1 MRITGMNDAQ
11 TKAVRMAVIIVAIAN
26 LAYFV
31 IEFFMAQKIGSVS
44 LFADSA
50 DFFEDASVNFL
61 IALALG
67 WSARLRARTGMVL
80 ALVLLFPA
88 AAFLWTAWSKF
99 HTFTPPAPW
108 LLSATGLGALAVNL
122 GCAYL
127 LAKFRHHKGSLT
139 KAAFLSARNDAVAN
153 IAIMGA
159 GAMTLVWPSA
169 WPDLIVGFGIAW
181 MNLDSAREIWQA
193 ARNEHKGGAEP

>member
-88 AAFLWTAWSKF
+88 AAFLSTAWSKF

-139 KAAFLSARNDAVAN
+139 KAAFLPARNDAVAN

-181 MNLDSAREIWQA
+181 MNLDKAREIWQA

>member
-1 MRITGMNDAQ
+1 MRITGTNDAQ

-181 MNLDSAREIWQA
+181 MNLDAAKEIWQA

>member
-1 MRITGMNDAQ
+1 MNDMH
-11 TKAVRMAVIIVAIAN
+11 TKAVRTAVIIVAIAN

-67 WSARLRARTGMVL
+67 WSAQLRARTGMVL

-88 AAFLWTAWSKF
+88 VAFLWTAWAKF

-108 LLSATGLGALAVNL
+108 LLSATGLGALVVNL
-122 GCAYL
+122 GCAFL
-127 LAKFRHHKGSLT
+127 LAKYRHHKGSLT

-153 IAIMGA
+153 FAIMGA
-159 GAMTLVWPSA
+159 GALTLVWPSA
-169 WPDLIVGFGIAW
+169 WPDLIVGFGVAW
-181 MNLDSAREIWQA
+181 MNLDAAREIWQA
-193 ARNEHKGGAEP
+193 ARNEHKCGTEP